1 METKL
6 LKPASALSNIRKH
19 IVTAAWAFDK
29 REYHPYDMNNPD
41 FIKTQKKLQYNDRML
56 KTLEVPFEELPN
68 FLKPTINFEAKQNE
82 PLITW
87 IDKSVDCKNVQGKAS
102 NLFSGRPFDRTTAMK
117 AVK

>member
-1 METKL
+1 MGSTPEKKKDDMSLKNQLQDCTVDMETKL

-56 KTLEVPFEELPN
+56 KTL
-68 FLKPTINFEAKQNE
+68 
-82 PLITW
+82 
-87 IDKSVDCKNVQGKAS
+87 
-102 NLFSGRPFDRTTAMK
+102 
-117 AVK
+117 